1 MPKLDHIHTAPQ
13 KILILGANGQ
23 LGQAFAR
30 MFEASTSS
38 AQQDFVEDYVQASVG
53 HIQRC
58 SDLASAQDQGGP
70 TATGSDK
77 YKQLEQVCIQTQNR
91 YKRTSESVLTLPGPS
106 QGGPDLSTEHGLQA
120 LERYLLEH
128 RPSIVINAAAYTAV
142 DHAEQ
147 EPEKAF
153 QLNAILPE
161 RLLKILAQWQGRLI
175 HFSTDYVFNPNY
187 ETLAI
192 QADKT
197 IPYVGNGQLEPL
209 THNGLVKCGE
219 DAFAESIID
228 PMSTYGL
235 SKCGEEAV
243 AESINTHGLSERS
256 EDTVA
261 KSMNTY
267 GLRKCAE
274 DAITEP
280 INTYGL
286 SKLAGEQAVLRS
298 GLPVLLIRTSWL
310 YSVSG
315 HNFFNT
321 MHRLMQQ
328 QTHISV
334 VDDQWGV
341 PTSVD
346 FLVRYTWQLQQ
357 QGAQGLFHVVPDGV
371 CTWFEFAQAIAQELS
386 IAGETLRLKEILG
399 QSYHQYQESMVA
411 KNQGQGA
418 AAARPAYAVLDN
430 TKLKHT
436 LNAALPTWRES
447 LHAFIHA

>member
-38 AQQDFVEDYVQASVG
+38 AQQDFAEDCVQASVG

-58 SDLASAQDQGGP
+58 SDQASAQDQGGP
-70 TATGSDK
+70 TANGSDK
-77 YKQLEQVCIQTQNR
+77 YKQLEQVSIQTQNR
-91 YKRTSESVLTLPGPS
+91 YERTSESVLTLPGPS
-106 QGGPDLSTEHGLQA
+106 QGGPDLSTEQGLQA

-142 DHAEQ
+142 DRAEQ
-147 EPEKAF
+147 ESDKAY

-187 ETLAI
+187 ETLAM

-209 THNGLVKCGE
+209 THNGLAKCG
-219 DAFAESIID
+219 
-228 PMSTYGL
+228 
-235 SKCGEEAV
+235 
-243 AESINTHGLSERS
+243 
-256 EDTVA
+256 
-261 KSMNTY
+261 
-267 GLRKCAE
+267 E

-286 SKLAGEQAVLRS
+286 SKLAGELAVLHS

-310 YSVSG
+310 YSASG

-346 FLVRYTWQLQQ
+346 FLVRYTWQLQK

-386 IAGETLRLKEILG
+386 MAGETSQLKEILG
-399 QSYHQYQESMVA
+399 QSYHQYQEGMVA
-411 KNQGQGA
+411 KYQEQGA

-436 LNAALPTWRES
+436 LSVALPTWRES